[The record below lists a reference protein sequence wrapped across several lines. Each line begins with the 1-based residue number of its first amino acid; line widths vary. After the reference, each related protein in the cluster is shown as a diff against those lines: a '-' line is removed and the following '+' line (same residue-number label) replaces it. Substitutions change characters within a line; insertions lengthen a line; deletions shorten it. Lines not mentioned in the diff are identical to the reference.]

1 MERETERQQMI
12 REQLRA
18 RNIADERVLEAMAA
32 VPRHLFVPHELEPQA
47 YDDNALPIAER
58 QTISQPYIVALTAAL
73 LQLEGRERVLE
84 IGTGS
89 GYAAAVLSLLAA
101 DVWTVERFRSLAQT
115 AAQRLHDLGYT
126 NVRVGVGD
134 GTGGWPDHAPY
145 DAIAVA
151 AAAPHVPRPLLDQLA
166 HGGRLVIPVGSRDEQ
181 HMIRVIRTRKG
192 FEQQQLGPVRFVPLV
207 GAEGWRDDGE
217 NQEPRTENQEQKNKE
232 SDL

>member
-18 RNIADERVLEAMAA
+18 RNIADERVLAAMAT
-32 VPRHLFVPHELEPQA
+32 VPRHLFVPRELEPQA
-47 YDDNALPIAER
+47 YNDNALPIAER

-73 LQLEGRERVLE
+73 LQLSGRERVLE

-101 DVWTVERFRSLAQT
+101 EVWSVERFRSLAED
-115 AAQRLHDLGYT
+115 AARRLYDLGYA
-126 NVRVGVGD
+126 NVRVGIGD

-166 HGGRLVIPVGSRDEQ
+166 LGGRLVIPVGSRDEQ
-181 HMIRVIRTRKG
+181 HMLRVIRTPRG

-207 GAEGWRDDGE
+207 GAEGWREEGDNERIKDEG
-217 NQEPRTENQEQKNKE
+217 
-232 SDL
+232 